1 MKFEIQEIF
10 ICECGST
17 EHQFIIRK
25 FDDEEEAYLTIHLNK
40 KPLLKRIK
48 YAFKYIFGYQS
59 RYGAFDEIIL
69 NPDDAD
75 KLQKIVN
82 ALKPENN
89 DRII

>member
-10 ICECGST
+10 ICDCGSS

-25 FDDEEEAYLTIHLNK
+25 FENEEEAYLTIHLNK

-75 KLQKIVN
+75 KLQKVVDS
-82 ALKPENN
+82 LKTNTD

>member
-10 ICECGST
+10 ICECGSS

-25 FDDEEEAYLTIHLNK
+25 FEDEEEAYLTIHLNK

-75 KLQKIVN
+75 KLQKVVDS
-82 ALKPENN
+82 LKTNTD

>member
-1 MKFEIQEIF
+1 MKFETQEIF
-10 ICECGST
+10 ICDCHSP

-25 FDDEEEAYLTIHLNK
+25 FNDEEEAYLTIHLNK
-40 KPLLKRIK
+40 KSLLKRIK

-75 KLQKIVN
+75 RLQKVVDS
-82 ALKPENN
+82 LKIQKNE
-89 DRII
+89 

>member
-1 MKFEIQEIF
+1 MKFETQEIF
-10 ICECGST
+10 ICDCHSS

-25 FDDEEEAYLTIHLNK
+25 FDDEEEVYLTIHLNK

-69 NPDDAD
+69 NPEDAD
-75 KLQKIVN
+75 RLQNVVN
-82 ALKPENN
+82 SLKPENN
-89 DRII
+89 DRVI

>member
-1 MKFEIQEIF
+1 MKLEIQEVF
-10 ICECGST
+10 ICDCGSPD
-17 EHQFIIRK
+17 HQFIIRK
-25 FDDEEEAYLTIHLNK
+25 FDDEEEVYLTIHLTK
-40 KPLLKRIK
+40 KSFFKRLK
-48 YAFKYIFGYQS
+48 YGLKYIFGYQS